1 MYHLLYCI
9 EVKKLYISIKIFMSH
24 AGNFGIVTEFRFK
37 LMNVSEVYTQFLYY
51 IPVRDEAAPTV
62 VSFYQDW
69 SLRFDPRATINME
82 MARIGDISSQH
93 PVSHEAMFPQW
104 IEDSLPDEDCIEIV
118 GIFKGSK
125 SELYAALQDSGL
137 NDTTSIRING
147 FYTKSG
153 SLLTGI
159 LDLSG
164 WDTPNAESLLSMF
177 ENQHTYYKYKSFF
190 LVEKLPEEAIKIILN
205 SVFIDSDSVS
215 QLIFEFQSL
224 GNSTFSAVSP
234 TATAF
239 SHRNARHCLMFKS
252 NAATL
257 EAGSFA
263 LGQMEML
270 WKKILPFV
278 SGAAYVNHLDTDI
291 WDYKRSYYG
300 IQGQNSFKNEARLRS
315 ISQKYNPVGRL
326 STVLPI

>member
-1 MYHLLYCI
+1 M
-9 EVKKLYISIKIFMSH
+9 
-24 AGNFGIVTEFRFK
+24 TEFRFK
-37 LMNVSEVYTQFLYY
+37 LMKVGKVYTQFLYY
-51 IPVRDEAAPTV
+51 IPLKHEASPTV
-62 VSFYQDW
+62 ISFYQDW
-69 SLRFDPRATINME
+69 SLKFDSRATINME

-93 PVSHEAMFPQW
+93 PCSHEAMFPQW
-104 IEDSLPDEDCIEIV
+104 FEDALPDEDCIEII
-118 GIFKGSK
+118 GIFKGS
-125 SELYAALQDSGL
+125 EAEMHAALRDSGL
-137 NDTTSIRING
+137 NETTPIRVDD

-205 SVFIDSDSVS
+205 SVFIDTDSVS
-215 QLIFEFQSL
+215 QVIFEFQSL
-224 GNSTFSAVSP
+224 GNSTFSSVSP

-239 SHRNARHCLMFKS
+239 PHRNARHCLMFKS

-300 IQGQNSFKNEARLRS
+300 IPGQNTFENEVRLAS

-326 STVLPI
+326 STVLPM